1 MCCTCRFWLG
11 SKEPNNSQLCD
22 GKTPIAGS
30 TQQFS
35 PALSPKYSTSWASS
49 CTPSGVHVHPIIH
62 HTPNVK
68 LITAM
73 GHHLGYTAH
82 TGNTLGVLEES
93 ESLQDAALQDKFTL
107 CNYALKCRLQQLLG
121 LQHIAITIM

>member
-1 MCCTCRFWLG
+1 M
-11 SKEPNNSQLCD
+11 
-22 GKTPIAGS
+22 
-30 TQQFS
+30 
-35 PALSPKYSTSWASS
+35 
-49 CTPSGVHVHPIIH
+49 HVHPIIH

-121 LQHIAITIM
+121 LQHIAITNM